1 MTDLAA
7 RPHGRLVRVRD
18 GLTPAEWARAG
29 GMTGVIAGLHVVG
42 WGMLAAAAGGRYHIT
57 RTEIFGFGTGILAY
71 TLGMRH
77 AFDADHIAAIDNT
90 TRKLAGEGK
99 RPLSTGF
106 FFSLGHSSV
115 VFVLALLLNFG
126 IRALDNQV
134 RNGSS
139 GLHTMTGIIGTG
151 VSGTFLYLIA
161 ALNVVV
167 LAGIV
172 KVFRDMRNQAYN
184 DTELEEQLARRG
196 LMNRFLGPLARRV
209 DTPWKMYPIG
219 VLFGLGFDTA
229 TEVALLVLAGSAVVS
244 GLPFYAILSLPVL
257 FAAGMCLFDTADGCF
272 MNFAYDW
279 AFARPVR
286 KVYYNLTIT
295 GLSVFVAFFIGTV
308 EILGL
313 IEQEYRLGGGK
324 VRVSASSAAS
334 LRSRVMPGI
343 VISSVRWWRVRLRR
357 VGSAR
362 RTGRPGRPGGG
373 RWRGRAGGAGWAGTR
388 CRCGSR
394 RRSRRRIPCGSPV
407 RRAGA
412 QPVAE
417 HAGVC
422 FAAQAGHAGGLV
434 VGGQL
439 GTLAVEGVDLGA
451 DLGVFVGAGSLSRKT
466 TLPGQ

>member
-1 MTDLAA
+1 MADP
-7 RPHGRLVRVRD
+7 RGRFVKIRD
-18 GLTPAEWARAG
+18 GLTPAEWARTG
-29 GMTGVIAGLHVVG
+29 GMTGAIIGLHVLG
-42 WGMLAAAAGGRYHIT
+42 WGMLAAAVGGHYHVT

-90 TRKLAGEGK
+90 TRKLVGEGK

-106 FFSLGHSSV
+106 FFSLGHSSI
-115 VFVLALLLNFG
+115 VFVLAVLLNFG
-126 IRALDNQV
+126 IRALDDQV
-134 RNGSS
+134 KNGGS

-172 KVFRDMRNQAYN
+172 RVFRDMRTSAYD
-184 DTELEEQLARRG
+184 DTELEEQLAKRG

-244 GLPFYAILSLPVL
+244 GLPFYAILSLPIL

-279 AFARPVR
+279 AFARPIR

-313 IEQEYRLGGGK
+313 IEQEYRLGGGFWTFMGNFDINK
-324 VRVSASSAAS
+324 AGFV
-334 LRSRVMPGI
+334 I
-343 VISSVRWWRVRLRR
+343 V
-357 VGSAR
+357 
-362 RTGRPGRPGGG
+362 
-373 RWRGRAGGAGWAGTR
+373 
-388 CRCGSR
+388 
-394 RRSRRRIPCGSPV
+394 
-407 RRAGA
+407 
-412 QPVAE
+412 
-417 HAGVC
+417 
-422 FAAQAGHAGGLV
+422 
-434 VGGQL
+434 
-439 GTLAVEGVDLGA
+439 
-451 DLGVFVGAGSLSRKT
+451 GVFVLTWAIALSIWHFGKIEQKWETRT
-466 TLPGQ
+466 ETASD